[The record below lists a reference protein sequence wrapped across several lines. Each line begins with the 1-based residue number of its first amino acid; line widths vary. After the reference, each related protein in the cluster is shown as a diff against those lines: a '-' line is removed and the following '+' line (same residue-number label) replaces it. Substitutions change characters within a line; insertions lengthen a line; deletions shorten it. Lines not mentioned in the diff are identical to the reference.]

1 MTFRPELL
9 DELLKSY
16 QSPEDLVGTG
26 GILKQLTAALVER
39 CLNAEMAHH
48 MEEEH
53 SEPTTATTPRNRRNG
68 PSKKTIK
75 GEFGEAEIAIPR
87 DRNGAFE
94 PVIVPKGQ
102 TRFDGFDSKILS
114 LYSRG
119 MSVRDVQAQLQDLYG
134 VEVSAGL
141 MSKVT
146 DAVEEERKLWQNRGL
161 DRVDPIVY
169 FDAIV
174 VKVRQDGR
182 VINKAIHLALGVN
195 LAGNKELLGM
205 WMTQNESAKFW
216 LSILTELQNRGLKD
230 IFIAC
235 CDGLTGFADAI
246 EAVFPKTQVQ
256 LCIVHMVR
264 NSLSYVSYKDRKA
277 VAADLKLI
285 YTSST
290 EAEAEQQLVEFAE
303 QWDKQYPTISRS
315 WMNHWT
321 RVIPFFAFPP
331 EIRRAI
337 YTTNAIESLN
347 MTLRKVIKNHRA
359 FPTDESALKVIY
371 LAMHNI
377 AKKWTMPISH
387 WKPALNRFAILYEE
401 RFPLQFDP

>member
-1 MTFRPELL
+1 MMTFRPELL
-9 DELLKSY
+9 DELLKGY

-39 CLNAEMAHH
+39 CLNAEMEHH
-48 MEEEH
+48 IEEER
-53 SEPTTATTPRNRRNG
+53 SEPASAATPRNRRNG
-68 PSKKTIK
+68 HSKKTIK

-94 PVIVPKGQ
+94 PVILQKGQ
-102 TRFDGFDSKILS
+102 TRFDGFDGKILS

-134 VEVSAGL
+134 VEVSTGL
-141 MSKVT
+141 ISKVT

-161 DRVDPIVY
+161 DRVYPIVY

-277 VAADLKLI
+277 VAADLRLV

-303 QWDKQYPTISRS
+303 KWDKQYPTISRS

-321 RVIPFFAFPP
+321 RVIPFFAFPQ

-359 FPTDESALKVIY
+359 FPTDESALKVVY
-371 LAMHNI
+371 LAMHHI
-377 AKKWTMPISH
+377 AKKWTMPISN
-387 WKPALNRFAILYEE
+387 WKPALNRFAIMYEE
-401 RFPLQFDP
+401 RFPL